1 LPPQLEARQA
11 FDRLQANF
19 RIGLVAEAVI
29 VVNAKPEADLAA
41 IAQAA
46 VETVRRA
53 GLAPAAVDVL
63 YFTGGSTG
71 LTALVDR
78 IAAAFPRAQRVR
90 GERYASVAQGLG
102 LHAQALFQRGG

>member
-1 LPPQLEARQA
+1 VIDLSLVEPRLAAALRPAQA
-11 FDRLQANF
+11 AQA
-19 RIGLVAEAVI
+19 I
-29 VVNAKPEADLAA
+29 EADLAA

-53 GLAPAAVDVL
+53 GVAPAAVDAL

-71 LTALVDR
+71 LAVLVER
-78 IAAAFPRAQRVR
+78 IAAAFPQAHCVR

-102 LHAQALFQRGG
+102 LHARSVFQPRG